1 MIQILLADDDILSL
15 NRLSGLFDWNANGYE
30 IVGQALGGADCLKLV
45 DKFKPDILILDIDM
59 PDKNGVEVTKQ
70 LQEQHSKTKIL
81 ILSNYDTYDFV
92 RDAMRY
98 GAFDYLL
105 KHQLKIGRAHV

>member
-59 PDKNGVEVTKQ
+59 PDKNGVEVTRQ
-70 LQEQHSKTKIL
+70 LQEQHCKTKSLFSATMIL
-81 ILSNYDTYDFV
+81 MISSGMPCGT
-92 RDAMRY
+92 A
-98 GAFDYLL
+98 LL
-105 KHQLKIGRAHV
+105 TIC